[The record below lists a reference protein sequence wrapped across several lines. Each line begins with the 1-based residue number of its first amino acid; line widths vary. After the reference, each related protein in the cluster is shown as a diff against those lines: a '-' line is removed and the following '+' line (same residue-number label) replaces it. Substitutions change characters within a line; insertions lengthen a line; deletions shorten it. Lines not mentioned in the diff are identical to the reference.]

1 LQNISKKITKRT
13 ILSLTAQIFDP
24 LGLVGPIIMKAKIII
39 QKLWSLQLGWDL
51 HTLWNKFTYQL
62 NLLHQL
68 TIPRKVITFFPHEL
82 IEFHGFSD
90 ASQQG
95 YGAAVYVRVK
105 STENTY
111 ETHLLCAKSRV
122 APLKTITLPRLKL
135 CGALLLARLFEK
147 VKQSVNLH
155 NARKI
160 FWTDSSIVLAWIKT
174 PPHLLKTFV
183 ANRVTEITSLTA
195 ASKWRHISGKVNPA
209 DILSRGAFPE
219 EIVNNHLW
227 FSGPEFLKLDECMWP
242 KSDRINNIVQ
252 NGPETRVAM
261 LTTTRKILP
270 EMPVL
275 TKYSDL
281 NKLQRVMAWVLRFI
295 HNANPKTGNLPA
307 HRVQPGRPFQT
318 CGVDY
323 AGPVLIRESRGRGKR
338 ALLKSYIAIFV
349 CFTTKAIHIEL
360 VTELTTAEFLAAL
373 RRFVAR
379 RGLPQNIYSDN
390 ATNFVG
396 ANNELIELKNF
407 FEHKQ
412 FKNQVM
418 NQLVNMSIKWH
429 FIPPRS
435 PHMGGLW
442 EINVKSVKQHLK
454 KNLGETKLTYS
465 EMYTVLV
472 QIEACL
478 SSRPLIPISNDPNDL
493 EPLTPGHFL
502 VGESLTSIPEYD
514 VSDVPMNRLSRW
526 QLVEQLRSHFWK
538 RWHREYLTQLQ
549 QRSKPKGTKNTPME
563 IGTMVLM
570 MEDNAPSLSWNLG
583 RVIELHPGDDGVTRV
598 VTVRTNQGDFKRTA
612 RRLCVLPLEK

>member
-1 LQNISKKITKRT
+1 
-13 ILSLTAQIFDP
+13 
-24 LGLVGPIIMKAKIII
+24 V
-39 QKLWSLQLGWDL
+39 
-51 HTLWNKFTYQL
+51 
-62 NLLHQL
+62 
-68 TIPRKVITFFPHEL
+68 
-82 IEFHGFSD
+82 
-90 ASQQG
+90 
-95 YGAAVYVRVK
+95 
-105 STENTY
+105 
-111 ETHLLCAKSRV
+111 LCAKSRV

>member
-1 LQNISKKITKRT
+1 
-13 ILSLTAQIFDP
+13 
-24 LGLVGPIIMKAKIII
+24 MKAKIII

>member
-1 LQNISKKITKRT
+1 LHAGTQATLAAIRRRYWILLGRT
-13 ILSLTAQIFDP
+13 VIRQVIHHCLNCF
-24 LGLVGPIIMKAKIII
+24 KARP
-39 QKLWSLQLGWDL
+39 
-51 HTLWNKFTYQL
+51 T
-62 NLLHQL
+62 
-68 TIPRKVITFFPHEL
+68 
-82 IEFHGFSD
+82 
-90 ASQQG
+90 
-95 YGAAVYVRVK
+95 
-105 STENTY
+105 
-111 ETHLLCAKSRV
+111 C
-122 APLKTITLPRLKL
+122 
-135 CGALLLARLFEK
+135 
-147 VKQSVNLH
+147 
-155 NARKI
+155 
-160 FWTDSSIVLAWIKT
+160 
-174 PPHLLKTFV
+174 
-183 ANRVTEITSLTA
+183 
-195 ASKWRHISGKVNPA
+195 
-209 DILSRGAFPE
+209 
-219 EIVNNHLW
+219 
-227 FSGPEFLKLDECMWP
+227 
-242 KSDRINNIVQ
+242 
-252 NGPETRVAM
+252 
-261 LTTTRKILP
+261 
-270 EMPVL
+270 
-275 TKYSDL
+275 
-281 NKLQRVMAWVLRFI
+281 
-295 HNANPKTGNLPA
+295 ANPKTGNLPA

-407 FEHKQ
+407 FEQKQ
-412 FKNQVM
+412 FKNQLM

-454 KNLGETKLTYS
+454 KILGETKLTYS

-478 SSRPLIPISNDPNDL
+478 NSRPMTPISNDPNDL
-493 EPLTPGHFL
+493 EPITPGHFL

-563 IGTMVLM
+563 IGAMVLL
-570 MEDNAPSLSWNLG
+570 MEDNARSLSWNLG

-598 VTVRTNQGDFKRTA
+598 VTVRTNQGDFKRAA

>member
-1 LQNISKKITKRT
+1 
-13 ILSLTAQIFDP
+13 
-24 LGLVGPIIMKAKIII
+24 MKAKIII
-39 QKLWSLQLGWDL
+39 QKLWSLKLGWDL